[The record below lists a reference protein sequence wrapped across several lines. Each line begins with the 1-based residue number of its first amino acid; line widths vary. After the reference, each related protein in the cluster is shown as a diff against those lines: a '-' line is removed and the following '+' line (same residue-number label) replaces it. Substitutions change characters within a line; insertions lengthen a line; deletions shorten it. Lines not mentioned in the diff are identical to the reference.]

1 MCIVKSKCRL
11 NRCDQG
17 KPGWGHSCICW
28 LTIWIFWM
36 FENLDIITPI
46 LYSVFVVFFCC
57 RHICVRQFKRQ
68 KSKPCSPLAFFP
80 LCSLIAS
87 VTSSIMHL
95 LETMAL
101 AGRVISLCS
110 WFQDVAPTFQS
121 AAFSKLLSHCCRDY
135 SELGEA
141 AESTSSVSCS
151 CGGTACPPLT
161 RFHFILLFWNHTLT
175 WVIKRK

>member
-1 MCIVKSKCRL
+1 MRTQL
-11 NRCDQG
+11 
-17 KPGWGHSCICW
+17 HM
-28 LTIWIFWM
+28 LTN
-36 FENLDIITPI
+36 NLDF
-46 LYSVFVVFFCC
+46 LNVWESWHHYSHFIFSICCFFCC

-110 WFQDVAPTFQS
+110 WFQAVAPTFQS
-121 AAFSKLLSHCCRDY
+121 VAFSKLLSHCCRDY